1 VPGFVKT
8 EADEKLW
15 QEAKQKCRAQG
26 LSGDDFW
33 ACANAEFHRR
43 KGRKSNPGHDNPG
56 SDNPVATKE
65 KWISGAIKR
74 PGRLHRYFDV
84 KPNEKIPRRRLL
96 ATLRS
101 KKASNSIKAAIRLAL
116 KLKKWAGRKRS

>member
-1 VPGFVKT
+1 
-8 EADEKLW
+8 
-15 QEAKQKCRAQG
+15 
-26 LSGDDFW
+26 
-33 ACANAEFHRR
+33 
-43 KGRKSNPGHDNPG
+43 
-56 SDNPVATKE
+56 
-65 KWISGAIKR
+65 
-74 PGRLHRYFDV
+74 V